1 MHEPDLPGE
10 RPLSGPSQAWHAS
23 QVGTLT
29 RPERAREQRRS
40 LDIPHTAFCSHLTG
54 ALFAPGAEPLTFGG
68 FEAPAV
74 FARSSAPFVS
84 VHTLL
89 ELRAQ
94 HTFKRVKGVHRF

>member
-1 MHEPDLPGE
+1 MEG
-10 RPLSGPSQAWHAS
+10 AN
-23 QVGTLT
+23 
-29 RPERAREQRRS
+29 
-40 LDIPHTAFCSHLTG
+40 AFCSHLTG

-74 FARSSAPFVS
+74 CARSSAPFVW